1 MDTSW
6 KQTLVQ
12 SGLATVIAINMMLGA
27 LLFAKEWIVPETVQ
41 PTTGLPKSTPSTDY
55 SLELVKVS
63 QSGEWRV
70 EHYQKVEHVYNEQ
83 KKRIKQT
90 PTSEMVYLRYWK
102 GSRNE

>member
-27 LLFAKEWIVPETVQ
+27 LLFVKERIGLPETVQ
-41 PTTGLPKSTPSTDY
+41 PTTGLPKSAPSTDY

-70 EHYQKVEHVYNEQ
+70 EHYQKVKHVYNEQ
-83 KKRIKQT
+83 
-90 PTSEMVYLRYWK
+90 
-102 GSRNE
+102 RNGEKDTHFRDGLSALLEREKE